1 MKIKYD
7 LNDPVLKHRYE
18 IERNKTEK
26 SEIMFNNEITRAV
39 LKAIKEYTKSKQAS
53 RQQQR
58 KKGGKHNEIY
68 QTNRREPRNKKI
80 HDKH

>member
-7 LNDPVLKHRYE
+7 LNDPVLKYRYE

-53 RQQQR
+53 RQ
-58 KKGGKHNEIY
+58 
-68 QTNRREPRNKKI
+68 
-80 HDKH
+80 